1 MKSNFLNV
9 AYGLALGTAML
20 SGAGIA
26 AAGEARGQTTAPAK
40 SPVNLS
46 SEVKIERSSID
57 SVGKEVITLFEPK
70 DVTVVPGDRVV
81 FKLNVVNNGAE
92 PASGFRATNP
102 IPAAVAFVAAAEE
115 WAEVSVDG
123 GTSWG
128 KLAAMT
134 VKVKA
139 ADTGV
144 ETTRAAT
151 AEDVTHVRW
160 IFAGAI
166 APGAKTAV
174 SYRGVV
180 K

>member
-1 MKSNFLNV
+1 MKSEFLNV
-9 AYGLALGTAML
+9 AYGLALGAAMV
-20 SGAGIA
+20 SGVGIA
-26 AAGEARGQTTAPAK
+26 AAGEARGQTSAQPK
-40 SPVNLS
+40 SPVILS
-46 SEVKIERSSID
+46 SEVKIERSVLDAS
-57 SVGKEVITLFEPK
+57 GKEIVTLFEPK
-70 DVTVVPGDRVV
+70 DVTVVPGDRVL
-81 FKLNVVNNGAE
+81 FKLNVVNSGSE

-102 IPAAVAFVAAAEE
+102 IPAPVTFVTVSED

-123 GTSWG
+123 GAVWG
-128 KLAAMT
+128 KLEAMT

-139 ADTGV
+139 ADTGI

-151 AEDVTHVRW
+151 SEDVTHVRW
-160 IFAGAI
+160 IFSGAI

>member
-1 MKSNFLNV
+1 MKNKFLSV
-9 AYGLALGTAML
+9 AYGLSLGAAML

-26 AAGEARGQTTAPAK
+26 AAGKARGQTSAPAK

-57 SVGKEVITLFEPK
+57 TLGKEIVTLSEPK

-92 PASGFRATNP
+92 PAIGFRATNP
-102 IPAAVAFVAAAEE
+102 IPAAVTFIAVTED

-123 GTSWG
+123 GASWG

-174 SYRGVV
+174 TYRGVV